1 MWISI
6 QQTVLINI
14 LFGYPE
20 STPVEFEMSVVQ
32 VGNSLRVTLPV
43 EIVKAMGLKKGDKV
57 GMVLEN
63 SHLRLRMLPKQGT

>member
-1 MWISI
+1 MLISI
-6 QQTVLINI
+6 P
-14 LFGYPE
+14 FGYPP
-20 STPVEFEMSVVQ
+20 SMPVEFEMSVVQ

-63 SHLRLRMLPKQGT
+63 SHLRLRKLPK

>member
-1 MWISI
+1 MSI
-6 QQTVLINI
+6 VK
-14 LFGYPE
+14 
-20 STPVEFEMSVVQ
+20 

-63 SHLRLRMLPKQGT
+63 SHLRLRRLPRQGD